1 MARIRT
7 VSADRLRYPVLRS
20 PDQEGRGQ
28 EFVDQWA
35 GRAVPR
41 HHLEDL
47 LLRPLRRGCTPGQ
60 QLCLAQLDRGQRGQ
74 CRGRDGHD
82 AGPMLTRMRSA
93 APFSSIQALTVG
105 VS

>member
-7 VSADRLRYPVLRS
+7 VSAARRPVPVLRS
-20 PDQEGRGQ
+20 PDQEGRGK

-47 LLRPLRRGCTPGQ
+47 LLRPLRRGCAPGQ
-60 QLCLAQLDRGQRGQ
+60 QFCLAQFDRGQRGQ
-74 CRGRDGHD
+74 GRRRDGHD
-82 AGPMLTRMRSA
+82 VGPMLTRMRSA